1 MRLERIVIL
10 SSTENSKKKF
20 AISVKDSGE
29 IAVTEVTK

>member
-1 MRLERIVIL
+1 MILERVVIP

-29 IAVTEVTK
+29 ITAIEVTK